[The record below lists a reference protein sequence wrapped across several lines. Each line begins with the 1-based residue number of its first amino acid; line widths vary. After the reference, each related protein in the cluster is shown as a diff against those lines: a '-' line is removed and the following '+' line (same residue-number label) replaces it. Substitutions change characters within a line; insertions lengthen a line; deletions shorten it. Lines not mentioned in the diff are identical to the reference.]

1 MNFREISTGLIIGLL
16 IGVGAG
22 YILPQQQIGVLKND
36 VEILKALAA
45 AKESRV
51 IQLQSEMTIQ
61 SNQITEI
68 NQDIDKLESDYEE
81 IQSEHQELLVNH
93 EELTSEYGELQ
104 SEYID
109 YLGYYQRMWD
119 NYDDLIQAY
128 NNLSDVSPVGQVVST
143 EIPGIV
149 NGDFEAG
156 FEGWVKQ
163 GKGSLLS
170 GVRYL
175 HQYQSGTFLTQ
186 TITVESKKQGLSF
199 WVKPAPVGA
208 DINFEIIIGN
218 YLLFT
223 ELYEGQN
230 TDFEWAQVVIPFKA
244 LFEMRELYD
253 LQTAG
258 KYEIRFNIPAGDD
271 NGAHIMLD
279 NVSLVEI
286 EYHPEEPASNQT
298 TLAAPNIDGYI
309 EVGEW
314 ADFQESTLEYWVTYN
329 YSIRCDSVAWDT
341 NDKSMSSSILLDD
354 THLYACFVIPDDYLS
369 EEFQIRSVHLFINGY
384 ETTVRWESQNE

>member
-1 MNFREISTGLIIGLL
+1 MLTNN
-16 IGVGAG
+16 
-22 YILPQQQIGVLKND
+22 K
-36 VEILKALAA
+36 
-45 AKESRV
+45 
-51 IQLQSEMTIQ
+51 
-61 SNQITEI
+61 
-68 NQDIDKLESDYEE
+68 KL
-81 IQSEHQELLVNH
+81 V
-93 EELTSEYGELQ
+93 SEYEELQ

-109 YLGYYQRMWD
+109 YQRYYQRMWD

-128 NNLSDVSPVGQVVST
+128 NNLSDVSPVGQIVSI

-163 GKGSLLS
+163 GKRSLLS

-186 TITVESKKQGLSF
+186 TISVKSKNQGLSF

-208 DINFEIIIGN
+208 NISLEVIVGN
-218 YLLFT
+218 YLLFA
-223 ELYEGQN
+223 ESYEGQN
-230 TDFEWAQVVIPFKA
+230 TDFEWTQVVIPFKA
-244 LFEMRELYD
+244 LFEMREFYD

-298 TLAAPNIDGYI
+298 ASAAPNIDIYRG
-309 EVGEW
+309 W
-314 ADFQESTLEYWVTYN
+314 
-329 YSIRCDSVAWDT
+329 
-341 NDKSMSSSILLDD
+341 
-354 THLYACFVIPDDYLS
+354 
-369 EEFQIRSVHLFINGY
+369 
-384 ETTVRWESQNE
+384 